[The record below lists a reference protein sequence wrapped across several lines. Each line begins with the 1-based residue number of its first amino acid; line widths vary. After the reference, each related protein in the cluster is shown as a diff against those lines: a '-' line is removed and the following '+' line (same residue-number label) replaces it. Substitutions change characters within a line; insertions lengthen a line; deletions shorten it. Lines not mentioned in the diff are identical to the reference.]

1 MPIPI
6 EALELENRSI
16 GQNGAATLAAAYQ
29 ILKGEWEAGVRER
42 EVALHLLFL
51 AWYGLCEP
59 SHLTGFD
66 EMPAQVTELEHT
78 FNQVY
83 RFIQPTIDSDPELLY
98 VVGVMAHLF
107 PYLLG
112 DAATWI
118 ERSKQYRQQ
127 YRSLVPTG
135 LDPAIFHGRG
145 AYGDYFA
152 GQAQVVNG
160 Y

>member
-1 MPIPI
+1 MPIPV
-6 EALELENRSI
+6 EALEFENRSI
-16 GQNGAATLAAAYQ
+16 GQNGEATLAAAYQ
-29 ILKGEWEAGVRER
+29 ILKREWEAGVRER

-59 SHLTGFD
+59 THLTGFD
-66 EMPAQVTELEHT
+66 EMPAQVNELEHT

-83 RFIQPTIDSDPELLY
+83 HSLQPNIDSDPEMLY
-98 VVGVMAHLF
+98 VVGLMAHLF

-112 DAATWI
+112 DEATWI
-118 ERSKQYRQQ
+118 ERSKHYRQR
-127 YRSLVPTG
+127 YRSLAPTG
-135 LDPAIFHGRG
+135 LDSAIFRGRG

-152 GQAQVVNG
+152 GQTQVVNG